1 MCSLLFFHKKV
12 TTLHVK
18 KYSSGFPG
26 SSDSKKST
34 CNAETWVQPQVAKIQ
49 WRRQWLPT
57 PVIFNHNWTIEI
69 PREFQKN
76 TYFWFIYYTKA
87 FDYMD
92 HKNLWKILQEMEI
105 SDYLT
110 KSWEICMQVKKQ

>member
-1 MCSLLFFHKKV
+1 MSRSTAQASLVAQTAKNPPV
-12 TTLHVK
+12 MQ
-18 KYSSGFPG
+18 
-26 SSDSKKST
+26 
-34 CNAETWVQPQVAKIQ
+34 ETWVQPQVAKIH
-49 WRRQWLPT
+49 WRRQWLYT
-57 PVIFNHNWTIEI
+57 PVIFNDHWIIEI

>member
-1 MCSLLFFHKKV
+1 MSRSTAQASLVAQTAKNPPV
-12 TTLHVK
+12 MQ
-18 KYSSGFPG
+18 
-26 SSDSKKST
+26 
-34 CNAETWVQPQVAKIQ
+34 ETWVQPQVAKIHR
-49 WRRQWLPT
+49 RRQWLST
-57 PVIFNHNWTIEI
+57 PVIFNDHWIIEI

-105 SDYLT
+105 SDCL
-110 KSWEICMQVKKQ
+110 ICLQRNLYAGQEAS